1 MWMKDVPTTLTVT
14 SGTWEIIFTEVCAT
28 LAPTGDIACFFF
40 FQSLGSL
47 GLSSSVLIII
57 EEKMLVDLGT
67 WWPISSVLYDSLWG
81 TLNLF
86 HVVE

>member
-14 SGTWEIIFTEVCAT
+14 SGTREIIFTEVCAT
-28 LAPTGDIACFFF
+28 LAPTGDIACFV
-40 FQSLGSL
+40 QSLGSL

-67 WWPISSVLYDSLWG
+67 CGQYHLYCTTACG
-81 TLNLF
+81 G
-86 HVVE
+86 H